1 METNKINKAI
11 ESTKKL
17 LPSIIVIL
25 TIPLISAMIWVV
37 YELHFV
43 PMYRQLQIPG
53 RLLVFSIP
61 VALIICYGYLS
72 ANKHTSTLAGL
83 LLLPLMSTY
92 AEIIGGVIEPYA
104 GMMEMLEML
113 LRPSRLLNLVIGLL
127 PFMLLHGTIGY
138 LASKRTKAHILGS
151 IVLTILFL
159 AIISGVD

>member
-1 METNKINKAI
+1 METNQDII

-43 PMYRQLQIPG
+43 PMYRQLQVPG

-61 VALIICYGYLS
+61 FALLIGYGYLS
-72 ANKHTSTLAGL
+72 ANKYTSTLAGL

-92 AEIIGGVIEPYA
+92 AQIMSGVIEPYA
-104 GMMEMLEML
+104 GTMEMLEMA
-113 LRPSRLLNLVIGLL
+113 LRPARLLNIVSGSL
-127 PFMLLHGTIGY
+127 PSILLHGAIGY
-138 LASKRTKAHILGS
+138 LASKRTKAHILGA
-151 IVLTILFL
+151 IVLTILYL
-159 AIISGVD
+159 AIISRVH